1 MTIVFYFKIVF
12 IMLFLHILADYNLQ
26 GILASMK
33 QKEWWTNTYKVDIN
47 KTKYHHDYKAA
58 LFAHSFMW
66 SFVVCLPFLFYK
78 LDLAFLI
85 VVTINALIHYIIDD
99 LKANKKKINLVQD
112 QRFHVCQIIISAAIL
127 IKLLK

>member
-1 MTIVFYFKIVF
+1 MTIVFYLKIVF

-26 GILASMK
+26 GILATMK
-33 QKEWWTNTYKVDIN
+33 QKEWWTGIN
-47 KTKYHHDYKAA
+47 ETKYHHDYKAA
-58 LFAHSFMW
+58 LSAHSFMW
-66 SFVVCLPFLFYK
+66 SFIICLPFLFYK

-99 LKANKKKINLVQD
+99 LKANKKKINLIQD

-127 IKLLK
+127 VKLLK

>member
-1 MTIVFYFKIVF
+1 MTIVFYLKIVF

-26 GILASMK
+26 GILATMK
-33 QKEWWTNTYKVDIN
+33 QKEWWTDIN
-47 KTKYHHDYKAA
+47 ETKYHHDYKAA
-58 LFAHSFMW
+58 LLAHSFMW

-127 IKLLK
+127 VKLLK